1 MSSLED
7 PVEVPRKNSQSV
19 RDGIRDVVTVEIDN
33 GFQISG
39 LESATEGRNS
49 HRKRS
54 GTEIRHVAGIA
65 AGSRL
70 SLINGTYLIITAPG
84 TEPVHLEIEDS
95 TAIIKPSDVEVRLD
109 GLIVEEDEVVGE
121 RVISSNGNSFTIRT
135 ERNHSAKPPRF
146 SRNKKR
152 KNIQVPKFRLKEKVT
167 WIYGDTDAA
176 PAKELDEESTEF
188 LNSII
193 EARNLD
199 AATQR
204 NLHPDPEEIA
214 QRVDVKGEEILSRK
228 ASDPNFLRWS
238 ISYSDL
244 PWRPNFGSSR
254 EIPRNLHANVDEL
267 CSIPS
272 VPITANL
279 TRGPLAIVGP
289 SDARYAS
296 ARHAICSL
304 VSFQKVGS
312 IDLKVIT
319 TPENSETIWGWTTEF
334 PSWAS
339 QADNQTRVVVVDGI
353 RAFDLA
359 GLHHD
364 KVTSGEMHM
373 ILLAE
378 DESELPDYFDIKL
391 RVSDDGTAEAINQAG
406 ETIQGIGLGVG
417 IRHAT
422 RVLQRL
428 EQVADS

>member
-1 MSSLED
+1 MSPLED
-7 PVEVPRKNSQSV
+7 PIESPKENSRPI
-19 RDGIRDVVTVEIDN
+19 RDGISDVVTVELDD

-39 LESATEGRNS
+39 LESASEGRNS

-54 GTEIRHVAGIA
+54 GTEIRHVAGLD

-70 SLINGTYLIITAPG
+70 SLINGTYLIVTSPG
-84 TEPVHLEIEDS
+84 SQAIEIEIEDS
-95 TAIIKPSDVEVRLD
+95 TAIIKPNDLGITLD
-109 GLIVEEDEVVGE
+109 GIVIDTEEVVGE
-121 RVISSNGNSFTIRT
+121 RVISVNGNSFTIRT
-135 ERNHSAKPPRF
+135 ERNHSSKPSRF

-167 WIYGDTDAA
+167 WIYGDTDES
-176 PAKELDEESTEF
+176 PAKDLDEESQEF
-188 LNSII
+188 LDSIAD
-193 EARNLD
+193 ARNLD

-204 NLHPDPEEIA
+204 NLHPDPEEFA
-214 QRVDVKGEEILSRK
+214 QRVDTKGEEIFSRNP
-228 ASDPNFLRWS
+228 SDNNFLRWS
-238 ISYSDL
+238 ISYANL
-244 PWRPNFGSSR
+244 PWRPNLGSSR

-279 TRGPLAIVGP
+279 TKGPLAIVGP
-289 SDARYAS
+289 AEARYAS

-304 VSFQKVGS
+304 VGFQKVGS

-319 TPENSETIWGWTTEF
+319 TPENSETFWGWTSQF

-339 QADNQTRVVVVDGI
+339 QADNQNRVVIVDGM

-359 GLHHD
+359 GLHHK
-364 KVTSGEMHM
+364 KVINREMYM

-378 DESELPDYFDIKL
+378 DETDLPDYFDIKL
-391 RVSDDGTAEAINQAG
+391 NVSEDGSAAAVNRANEQI
-406 ETIQGIGLGVG
+406 EGIALGVG

-422 RVLQRL
+422 RLMQRL
-428 EQVADS
+428 DQIAD